1 MGSPMTCAY
10 CTRRSLVTIMID
22 CERQDNFY
30 FVAFVFIKEFTMFKK
45 WFTLR
50 YAPLRPYVN
59 RCARR
64 IALFVW
70 DWLPDLLVILVSVW
84 ILMQIWEMCF
94 WH

>member
-1 MGSPMTCAY
+1 
-10 CTRRSLVTIMID
+10 
-22 CERQDNFY
+22 
-30 FVAFVFIKEFTMFKK
+30 MFKK

>member
-22 CERQDNFY
+22 CERRDNFY
-30 FVAFVFIKEFTMFKK
+30 FVAFVFIKEFTMFKN

-70 DWLPDLLVILVSVW
+70 YWPNKTPRILLRGSGVFSVCSW
-84 ILMQIWEMCF
+84 P
-94 WH
+94 